1 MVCVCVNMY
10 FVVFIGEVVF
20 LVLNKNM
27 NCVYLYDKDKQVWMF
42 ELDIFGKYLV
52 FKFYYIDVFYVFRK
66 CI

>member
-20 LVLNKNM
+20 LVLNKNR